1 METFANVKRDTP
13 PTPSHT
19 NRKFL
24 KQFPIIIIFLI
35 VIGNLLYLSLLLAE
49 PASVLSDS
57 PAEKYMVQGLSA
69 FQRGAFEQ
77 AVLDWRGAVKLYE
90 KEGKSNKQRETLGL
104 LAQAYQYIG
113 QYNEA
118 LKCLNSA
125 LILAE
130 KSGDRTQIASVLGS
144 LGNLHITLGPPDKA
158 FQYLNE
164 GLSMAKELGDS
175 GLSATLLNNLGNL
188 FTAQMK
194 YSEALDAYLES
205 MTLAKKSNN
214 DLLAVRALTN
224 AAMAH
229 MENGQYKKSKEL
241 LDRALDETRKL
252 EPSHD
257 KAYGLINI
265 GLTYRHLSTHLLDQ
279 DKLFVLSS
287 QALNEALIVSETIGD
302 LRSLSYACGYLG
314 TLSEDQKH
322 YQEALKFTRR
332 ATLVAQ
338 QVNAPESLYLW
349 QWQTGRLLKVIGET
363 EEAISAYRN
372 CIHTLQ
378 SIRLEMS
385 TCYGTPQISFRESVE
400 PIYFGFVD
408 LLLQHSASMNKREQV
423 EPLLMEAREAVEL
436 LKVAELRDYF
446 QDECMGA
453 ARFRITRLDVVSKT
467 AAVIYPVVLSDRTEL
482 LLSLPTGL
490 KRFSIPIRADV
501 LTQEIRIFRQK
512 LEKRTTREYLP
523 HAQKLYDWLIR
534 PLEPDLMS
542 LTTDTLVFVPD
553 GPLRSI
559 PMAALHD
566 GKQFFITKYAIAITP
581 GLNLT
586 DPKPVKRENIKV
598 LSAGLTDSVQGFPPL
613 PSISNELHAIQGLY
627 GGTPLLNRNFLNSN
641 LEKELR
647 NKKFTIMHIASH
659 GWFEGDVKKSFLLTF
674 DGKLTM
680 DQLEQYVGL
689 FKFRD
694 DPLELLA
701 LSACETAAGDDRAAL
716 GLAGIAIKA
725 GARSALATLWY
736 INDQASSELVAE
748 FYRQLQDPS
757 VSRAI
762 ALKRAQLKLLND
774 RSYQHP
780 GYWSPFLLINNWL

>member
-1 METFANVKRDTP
+1 METFANVKRGTP
-13 PTPSHT
+13 PTPFHT
-19 NRKFL
+19 TRKFL

-35 VIGNLLYLSLLLAE
+35 VIGNLLYLSPLSAE
-49 PASVLSDS
+49 PASVSSDS
-57 PAEKYMVQGLSA
+57 PAEKYMIQGLNA
-69 FQRGAFEQ
+69 FRRGAFEQ
-77 AVLDWRGAVKLYE
+77 AILDWREAVKLYE
-90 KEGKSNKQRETLGL
+90 KEGKSNKQREALVL
-104 LAQAYQYIG
+104 IAQAYQYIG

-118 LKCLNSA
+118 LKSLKSA

-130 KSGDRTQIASVLGS
+130 KSGDRTQIAPVLGS
-144 LGNLHITLGPPDKA
+144 LGNLHITLGPPDRA

-164 GLSMAKELGDS
+164 GLSMANELGDFV
-175 GLSATLLNNLGNL
+175 LSATILNNLGNL
-188 FTAQMK
+188 FITQNK
-194 YSEALDAYLES
+194 YNEALGAYMES
-205 MTLAKKSNN
+205 IALAKKSNN
-214 DLLAVRALTN
+214 ELLVTRALTN
-224 AAMAH
+224 AAMTS
-229 MENGQYKKSKEL
+229 MQNGQYKDSKAL
-241 LDRALDETRKL
+241 LDRALSETRNL
-252 EPSHD
+252 NHSHD

-265 GLTYRHLSTHLLDQ
+265 GLTYRHLRSYLPEKHDFHL
-279 DKLFVLSS
+279 LSS
-287 QALNEALIVSETIGD
+287 QAFHEALRVAETIGD
-302 LRSLSYACGYLG
+302 PRALSYACGYLG
-314 TLSEDQKH
+314 TLSEDQKQF
-322 YQEALKFTRR
+322 QEAMKWTSR
-332 ATLVAQ
+332 ALFAAQ

-349 QWQTGRLLKVIGET
+349 QWQTGRLLKVIGKT

-372 CIHTLQ
+372 CIYTLQ
-378 SIRLEMS
+378 SIRQEMS

-408 LLLQHSASMNKREQV
+408 LLLQHSASMNKRGQV

-453 ARFRITRLDVVSKT
+453 ARLRITKLDIVSKT
-467 AAVIYPVVLSDRTEL
+467 AVVIYPIVLSDRTDL

-490 KRFSIPIRADV
+490 KRFSIKVGADTLAKEV
-501 LTQEIRIFRQK
+501 RKFRQK

-534 PLEPDLMS
+534 PLEPDLKS

-566 GKQFFITKYAIAITP
+566 GKQFLINKYAIAITP

-586 DPKPVKRENIKV
+586 DPRPVKRENVKV

-613 PSISNELHAIQGLY
+613 PNISNELRAIQGLY

-641 LEKELR
+641 LEKELK
-647 NKKFTIMHIASH
+647 NKQFTIMHIASH
-659 GWFEGDVKKSFLLTF
+659 GQFESDARKSFLLTF

-689 FKFRD
+689 FKFRE
-694 DPLELLA
+694 DPLELLT
-701 LSACETAAGDDRAAL
+701 LSACETAVGDDRAAL

-725 GARSALATLWY
+725 GARSALATLWH
-736 INDQASSELVAE
+736 INDQASSDLIGE
-748 FYRQLQDPS
+748 FYRQLHDPLI
-757 VSRAI
+757 SRAI

-774 RSYQHP
+774 RSYEHP

>member
-1 METFANVKRDTP
+1 METIANVVRGTP
-13 PTPSHT
+13 YHATY
-19 NRKFL
+19 KFQ
-24 KQFPIIIIFLI
+24 KQFLIIIIFLV
-35 VIGNLLYLSLLLAE
+35 VIGTLSNPSSLSAE
-49 PASVLSDS
+49 PASVSNDS
-57 PAEKYMVQGLSA
+57 PAEKYMMQALNA
-69 FQRGAFEQ
+69 FQRGVFEQ
-77 AVLDWRGAVKLYE
+77 AVLDWREAVKLYE
-90 KEGKSNKQRETLGL
+90 KEGKSNKQRETLAL

-118 LKCLNSA
+118 LKCLKSA
-125 LILAE
+125 LVLAE
-130 KSGDRTQIASVLGS
+130 KSGDRAQIASVLGS

-164 GLSMAKELGDS
+164 GLSMAKGLGDS
-175 GLSATLLNNLGNL
+175 GLSATILNNLGNL
-188 FTAQMK
+188 FITQQK
-194 YSEALDAYLES
+194 YNEALGAYLES
-205 MTLAKKSNN
+205 MTLAQKSNN

-241 LDRALDETRKL
+241 LDRALDETWKL
-252 EPSHD
+252 DPSHD

-265 GLTYRHLSTHLLDQ
+265 GLTYRNLRAHLLDQ

-302 LRSLSYACGYLG
+302 LRSLSYTCGYLG

-378 SIRLEMS
+378 SIRQEMS
-385 TCYGTPQISFRESVE
+385 TCYGTPQISYRESVE

-453 ARFRITRLDVVSKT
+453 PQFRITRLDTISKR
-467 AAVIYPVVLSDRTEL
+467 AVVIYPLVLSDRTEL
-482 LLSLPTGL
+482 LVSLPSGL
-490 KRFSIPIRADV
+490 KRFSIKIGAEV
-501 LTQEIRIFRQK
+501 LTREVRKFREK
-512 LEKRTTREYLP
+512 LEKRTTWEYLP

-534 PLEPDLMS
+534 PLEPDLTSM
-542 LTTDTLVFVPD
+542 TTDTLVFVPD
-553 GPLRSI
+553 GPLRTI

-566 GKQFFITKYAIAITP
+566 GKQFLINKYAIAITP

-586 DPKPVKRENIKV
+586 DPRPVKRENVKL

-613 PSISNELHAIQGLY
+613 PNVADELQAIQGLY
-627 GGTPLLNRNFLNSN
+627 GGYSMMNRDFLIRN

-647 NKKFTIMHIASH
+647 DKQLTIIHIASH
-659 GWFEGDVKKSFLLTF
+659 GHFESDIRKSFLLTF

-689 FKFRD
+689 FKFRE
-694 DPLELLA
+694 DPLELLT
-701 LSACETAAGDDRAAL
+701 LSACETAVGDNRAAL
-716 GLAGIAIKA
+716 GLAGIAIKS
-725 GARSALATLWY
+725 GARSALATLWQ
-736 INDQASSELVAE
+736 IDDRATSELVAE
-748 FYRQLQDPS
+748 FYRQLKDPAI
-757 VSRAI
+757 SRAI

-774 RSYQHP
+774 RSYDHP
-780 GYWSPFLLINNWL
+780 SYWSPFILINNWL

>member
-1 METFANVKRDTP
+1 MMQALN
-13 PTPSHT
+13 
-19 NRKFL
+19 
-24 KQFPIIIIFLI
+24 
-35 VIGNLLYLSLLLAE
+35 
-49 PASVLSDS
+49 
-57 PAEKYMVQGLSA
+57 A
-69 FQRGAFEQ
+69 FQRGVFEQ
-77 AVLDWRGAVKLYE
+77 AVLDWREAVKLYE
-90 KEGKSNKQRETLGL
+90 KEGKSNKQRETLAL

-118 LKCLNSA
+118 LKCLKSA
-125 LILAE
+125 LVLAE
-130 KSGDRTQIASVLGS
+130 KSGDRAQIASVLGS

-164 GLSMAKELGDS
+164 GLSMAKGLGDS
-175 GLSATLLNNLGNL
+175 GLSATILNNLGNL
-188 FTAQMK
+188 FITQQK
-194 YSEALDAYLES
+194 YNEALGAYLES
-205 MTLAKKSNN
+205 MTLAQKSNN

-241 LDRALDETRKL
+241 LDRALDETWKL
-252 EPSHD
+252 DPSHD

-265 GLTYRHLSTHLLDQ
+265 GLTYRNLRAHLLDQ

-302 LRSLSYACGYLG
+302 LRSLSYTCGYLG

-378 SIRLEMS
+378 SIRQEMS
-385 TCYGTPQISFRESVE
+385 TCYGTPQISYRESVE

-453 ARFRITRLDVVSKT
+453 PQFRITRLDTISKR
-467 AAVIYPVVLSDRTEL
+467 AVVIYPLVLSDRTEL
-482 LLSLPTGL
+482 LVSLPSGL
-490 KRFSIPIRADV
+490 KRFSIKIGAEV
-501 LTQEIRIFRQK
+501 LTREVRKFREK
-512 LEKRTTREYLP
+512 LEKRTTWEYLP

-534 PLEPDLMS
+534 PLEPDLTSM
-542 LTTDTLVFVPD
+542 TTDTLVFVPD
-553 GPLRSI
+553 GPLRTI

-566 GKQFFITKYAIAITP
+566 GKQFLINKYAIAITP

-586 DPKPVKRENIKV
+586 DPRPVKRENVKL

-613 PSISNELHAIQGLY
+613 PNVADELQAIQGLY
-627 GGTPLLNRNFLNSN
+627 GGYSMMNRDFLIRN

-647 NKKFTIMHIASH
+647 DKQLTIIHIASH
-659 GWFEGDVKKSFLLTF
+659 GHFESDIRKSFLLTF

-689 FKFRD
+689 FKFRE
-694 DPLELLA
+694 DPLELLT
-701 LSACETAAGDDRAAL
+701 LSACETAVGDNRAAL
-716 GLAGIAIKA
+716 GLAGIAIKS
-725 GARSALATLWY
+725 GARSALATLWQ
-736 INDQASSELVAE
+736 IDDRATSELVAE
-748 FYRQLQDPS
+748 FYRQLKDPAI
-757 VSRAI
+757 SRAI

-774 RSYQHP
+774 RSYDHP
-780 GYWSPFLLINNWL
+780 SYWSPFILINNWL

>member
-1 METFANVKRDTP
+1 MLSSEGYL
-13 PTPSHT
+13 
-19 NRKFL
+19 NRPFW
-24 KQFPIIIIFLI
+24 
-35 VIGNLLYLSLLLAE
+35 IGGRE
-49 PASVLSDS
+49 
-57 PAEKYMVQGLSA
+57 
-69 FQRGAFEQ
+69 
-77 AVLDWRGAVKLYE
+77 AVKLYE
-90 KEGKSNKQRETLGL
+90 KEGKSNKQRETLAL

-118 LKCLNSA
+118 LKCLKSA
-125 LILAE
+125 LVLAE
-130 KSGDRTQIASVLGS
+130 KSGDRAQIAAVLGS
-144 LGNLHITLGPPDKA
+144 LGNLHITLGPLDKA

-164 GLSMAKELGDS
+164 GLSIAKGLGDS
-175 GLSATLLNNLGNL
+175 GLSATILNNLGNL
-188 FTAQMK
+188 FITQQK
-194 YSEALDAYLES
+194 YNEALGAYLES
-205 MTLAKKSNN
+205 MTLAQKSNN

-241 LDRALDETRKL
+241 LDRALDETWKL
-252 EPSHD
+252 DPSHD

-265 GLTYRHLSTHLLDQ
+265 GLTYRNLRAHLLDQ

-302 LRSLSYACGYLG
+302 LRSLSYTCGYLG

-378 SIRLEMS
+378 SIRQEMS
-385 TCYGTPQISFRESVE
+385 TCYGTPQISYRESVE

-453 ARFRITRLDVVSKT
+453 VRLRMTRLDTVSKT
-467 AAVIYPVVLSDRTEL
+467 AVVIYPLVLSDRTEL
-482 LLSLPTGL
+482 LVSFPSGL
-490 KRFSIPIRADV
+490 KRFSIKIGAEV
-501 LTQEIRIFRQK
+501 LTREVRKFREK
-512 LEKRTTREYLP
+512 LEKRTTWEYLP

-534 PLEPDLMS
+534 PLEPDLTSM
-542 LTTDTLVFVPD
+542 TTDTLVFVPD
-553 GPLRSI
+553 GPLRTI

-566 GKQFFITKYAIAITP
+566 GKQFLINKYAIAITP

-586 DPKPVKRENIKV
+586 DPRPVKRENVKL

-613 PSISNELHAIQGLY
+613 PNVADELQAIQGLY
-627 GGTPLLNRNFLNSN
+627 GGYSMMNRDFLIRN

-647 NKKFTIMHIASH
+647 DKQLTIIHIASH
-659 GWFEGDVKKSFLLTF
+659 GHFESDIRKSFLLTF

-689 FKFRD
+689 FKFRE
-694 DPLELLA
+694 DPLELLT
-701 LSACETAAGDDRAAL
+701 LSACETAVGDNRAAL
-716 GLAGIAIKA
+716 GLAGIAIKS
-725 GARSALATLWY
+725 GARSALATLWQ
-736 INDQASSELVAE
+736 IDDRATSELVAE
-748 FYRQLQDPS
+748 FYRQLKDPAI
-757 VSRAI
+757 SRAI

-774 RSYQHP
+774 RSYDHP
-780 GYWSPFLLINNWL
+780 SYWSPFILINNWL